1 MTMQMR
7 PRELA
12 LLMLAASGK
21 PPRKR
26 ARDQKA
32 DRAGFELQRQ
42 LLNRLVQL
50 DPDPD
55 QLEATLL
62 RLTEEMSPPAGP
74 TRAIAAN
81 VWDDMLAARENPR
94 FVEHLI
100 GDALQAEVIQRE
112 RTS

>member
-1 MTMQMR
+1 MR
-7 PRELA
+7 RW
-12 LLMLAASGK
+12 
-21 PPRKR
+21 
-26 ARDQKA
+26 
-32 DRAGFELQRQ
+32 

-62 RLTEEMSPPAGP
+62 RLIEELSPPAGP

-81 VWDDMLAARENPR
+81 VRDDMLAARENPG

-100 GDALQAEVIQRE
+100 SYALQADIMQRE
-112 RTS
+112 KTS